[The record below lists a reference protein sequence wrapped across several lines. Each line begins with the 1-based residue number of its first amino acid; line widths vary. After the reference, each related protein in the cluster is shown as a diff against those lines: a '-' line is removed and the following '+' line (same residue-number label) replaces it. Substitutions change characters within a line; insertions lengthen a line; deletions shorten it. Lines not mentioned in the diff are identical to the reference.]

1 MEAPNASEPSSP
13 SKGSIL
19 SERSSPSTLAIFQV
33 QQIRPV
39 QFRPVAALLL
49 FALLF
54 AISGCASAQPTPQA
68 APTSPSPKLSPAEVV
83 SAQLAALKNNDA
95 DDMGI
100 RITFR
105 FASPGN
111 QAQTGPVDRF
121 IAMLKNPAYRPMI
134 NYQSDHREPIEVDGN
149 VAKQIVTLVSS
160 GEHPLGDTAVKKM
173 RERGKQVPDSHRA
186 LVPQRARHDLL
197 RQSEERV
204 VHPLVDSALMLKPDS
219 RIQQVVAAVKGLI
232 MAEV

>member
-1 MEAPNASEPSSP
+1 MEAPNASERSSP
-13 SKGSIL
+13 SKGSSL
-19 SERSSPSTLAIFQV
+19 SERSSPSTPAIFQV
-33 QQIRPV
+33 RQIRPV
-39 QFRPVAALLL
+39 RFPPVGALLL
-49 FALLF
+49 VALLF

-160 GEHPLGDTAVKKM
+160 SGRSTRYVFVLSKQEQPPCKGCWMTDAVM
-173 RERGKQVPDSHRA
+173 RLDPKSGPVRVAS
-186 LVPQRARHDLL
+186 ARF
-197 RQSEERV
+197 
-204 VHPLVDSALMLKPDS
+204 
-219 RIQQVVAAVKGLI
+219 
-232 MAEV
+232 

>member
-83 SAQLAALKNNDA
+83 SAQLAALKNND
-95 DDMGI
+95 DDDTGI
-100 RITFR
+100 RITLR

-121 IAMLKNPAYRPMI
+121 IAMVKSPAYRPMI
-134 NYQSDHREPIEVDGN
+134 NHESGHREPIEVDGS
-149 VAKQIVTLVSS
+149 VAKQVVTLVSS
-160 GEHPLGDTAVKKM
+160 SGRRIRYLFVLSKQEQPPCKGCWMTDAVMPLDPKSGPVRVA
-173 RERGKQVPDSHRA
+173 S
-186 LVPQRARHDLL
+186 ARF
-197 RQSEERV
+197 
-204 VHPLVDSALMLKPDS
+204 
-219 RIQQVVAAVKGLI
+219 
-232 MAEV
+232 